1 MVFQRGCFA
10 DLSMPYQPNH
20 ARDAERSIDLDAAT
34 IADLNAAFDAG
45 TLDSEQLVRLC
56 MTRVQAYD
64 REGPRLNAVIV
75 LNPAALETA
84 RILDLERR
92 ATGPRSPLHGI
103 PVLLKDNFDTFDMP
117 TTGGS
122 VLLAGSIPPDDA
134 YLVRRLRD
142 AGAVILAKVNM
153 SEFASAGTFS
163 SILGYSRNPHDL
175 MRTTSGS
182 SGGAGVA
189 IAAAY
194 APLALGTDTG
204 GSIRGPAAANG
215 IVALKPTHGLLS
227 RDGIIPVSLSL
238 DTGGPM
244 ARNVLDVALALG
256 LMTGID
262 EADPATRL
270 GAGRFVTDY
279 AKNLDPAALEGSRI
293 GIARDF
299 MGADADVDWVVQAS
313 LDAMRRA
320 GATIFETRCPKWLLD
335 AKDEFFNAIRMPE
348 FPPQIAAYLA
358 TTGPDYPKNIAQLI
372 ERSLRL
378 PSRRPNGTGPNP
390 GRWAQ
395 LEREAA
401 SCTLDDYRYTV
412 VRDHGMPL
420 VRATMDGML
429 AAQNLD
435 AIVYPT
441 ALRRAALVAGPTAD
455 ATGPPVG
462 SATNIANLSGLPDL
476 IVPAGFTGDGLP
488 VCLSFLGAAFSEQ
501 KLLSLGYSFEQ
512 ATLARR
518 LPQHAPALPGE
529 MIRVPWTGGSH
540 RPGFGRDSRTLT
552 PTTGRPISEAGRQ

>member
-1 MVFQRGCFA
+1 
-10 DLSMPYQPNH
+10 MPNPH
-20 ARDAERSIDLDAAT
+20 SPAHDASRAIALDAAT

-45 TLDSEQLVRLC
+45 TLDAEQLVLLC
-56 MTRVQAYD
+56 LARIQAYD
-64 REGPRLNAVIV
+64 RHGPRLNAVIV
-75 LNPAALETA
+75 LNPMAIETA
-84 RILDLERR
+84 RNLDKERR
-92 ATGPRSPLHGI
+92 ATGARSPLHGI
-103 PVLLKDNFDTFDMP
+103 PVLLKDNFDTADMP

-122 VLLAGSIPPDDA
+122 VMLDGSIPPDDA
-134 YLVRRLRD
+134 YLVQRLRA

-215 IVALKPTHGLLS
+215 IVALKPTYGLLS

-244 ARNVLDVALALG
+244 ARCVHDIALALG
-256 LMTGID
+256 VMTGID
-262 EADPATRL
+262 PADPATQCS
-270 GAGRFVTDY
+270 AGRFLTDY
-279 AKNLDPAALEGSRI
+279 AKNLDPAALQGARI

-299 MGADADVDWVVQAS
+299 MGADADVDWVVRAS
-313 LDAMRRA
+313 LDAMCRA
-320 GATIFETRCPKWLLD
+320 GATIHEVRCPKWLLD
-335 AKDEFFNAIRMPE
+335 VKDAFFDAVRMPE
-348 FPPQIAAYLA
+348 FAPQIADYLA
-358 TTGPDYPKNIAQLI
+358 TTGPQFPKNIAQLV
-372 ERSLRL
+372 ERSLRM
-378 PSRRPNGTGPNP
+378 PSRRSNGTGPNP

-401 SCTLDDYRYTV
+401 SCSMDDHRYTL
-412 VRDHGMPL
+412 VRNHGMPM
-420 VRATMDGML
+420 VRATIDAMMAEQD
-429 AAQNLD
+429 LD

-455 ATGPPVG
+455 PTGPAAG

-488 VCLSFLGAAFSEQ
+488 VCLSFLGAAFGEQ

-512 ATLARR
+512 ATQARR
-518 LPQHAPALPGE
+518 LPVHAPALSGE
-529 MIRVPWTGGSH
+529 MI
-540 RPGFGRDSRTLT
+540 TL
-552 PTTGRPISEAGRQ
+552 Q